1 MNKQELLKSI
11 KSCISVDFEH
21 AQYRRGQGLGIGSSV
36 FAALD
41 DALFML
47 AENGNDDEL
56 ANNEYVVAAFEQ
68 LMSEYQG
75 SGDVCVIPR
84 LRCKIEGSTAYYS
97 VEFERIEAA
106 RLREAEVEQEWAEGI
121 TIIDGNVLDLDD
133 ERYDVIPAD
142 DRRKIRQAIE
152 ESEHYFY
159 IDVDL
164 REVKLL
170 LLDFAEEQ
178 ASSAAR

>member
-1 MNKQELLKSI
+1 
-11 KSCISVDFEH
+11 V
-21 AQYRRGQGLGIGSSV
+21 GLGCGSSV

-47 AENGNDDEL
+47 AENGNHDEL
-56 ANNEYVVAAFEQ
+56 ADNEFVVEAFMQ

-75 SGDVCVIPR
+75 SGDVCAIPR
-84 LRCKIEGSTAYYS
+84 LYCKIEGSTADYS

-106 RLREAEVEQEWAEGI
+106 RLREAEVEQDWSEGV
-121 TIIDGNVLDLDD
+121 TIIDGNVLDIND

-142 DRRKIRQAIE
+142 DRRKIRQSIE
-152 ESEHYFY
+152 ESEYYFY

-164 REVKLL
+164 REVKEL